1 MWPKCHP
8 DRIGDTR
15 QGGYMAEVKKRP
27 DDLSVQRVDEER
39 AVKIGRQEALPIR
52 PLPEPLKAVHFLGP
66 GMVLTALAVGLG
78 ETFQWPRLVMV
89 FGPNVRWLF
98 LIGVTLQLVVMI
110 EMARWSMA
118 TGESIFFG
126 AARLHPIVMA
136 FFFVTGV
143 LVYIFPGHVALG
155 AQAIESLTGIP
166 WVPLAIGGLVL
177 IALILTFS
185 KIVYNVVEAVLTT
198 FIGIL
203 VLGSAIIAS
212 LVGTLGDVGDTIVG
226 TFSF

>member
-1 MWPKCHP
+1 
-8 DRIGDTR
+8 
-15 QGGYMAEVKKRP
+15 MAEAQINSRGVAT
-27 DDLSVQRVDEER
+27 ER
-39 AVKIGRQEALPIR
+39 EAPEKAVKVGGQETLPLR
-52 PLPEPLKAVHFLGP
+52 PMPPPLKPVHLLGP

-89 FGPNVRWLF
+89 FGTNVRWLF

-212 LVGTLGDVGDTIVG
+212 LVGTLGDVGDT
-226 TFSF
+226 